1 MDHGCIRTSNLSFQQ
16 PPKSLHYVNH
26 MLSVIDLLLDACPAL
41 SQYIINNPSKYYC
54 IIVLLCLI
62 INFVG
67 LV

>member
-1 MDHGCIRTSNLSFQQ
+1 MYKNLKPVISTTSKKF
-16 PPKSLHYVNH
+16 HYVNH

-41 SQYIINNPSKYYC
+41 AQYIINNPSKYYC